1 MPCCPGAALASPLYM
16 NLAQL
21 SASRP
26 SFSAVKLLGTTAS
39 PRNWHWIIHFFVVEE
54 HDADVSY
61 RFVSATSEP
70 TEQFAATV
78 QGATEGL
85 PLLEQVFEKPTSW

>member
-26 SFSAVKLLGTTAS
+26 SFSTVELLGTTAS
-39 PRNWHWIIHFFVVEE
+39 PRNWHWIIHFFCVEE
-54 HDADVSY
+54 HDADVSQ
-61 RFVSATSEP
+61 RVVSATNEP
-70 TEQFAATV
+70 TEQSPATV
-78 QGATEGL
+78 
-85 PLLEQVFEKPTSW
+85 